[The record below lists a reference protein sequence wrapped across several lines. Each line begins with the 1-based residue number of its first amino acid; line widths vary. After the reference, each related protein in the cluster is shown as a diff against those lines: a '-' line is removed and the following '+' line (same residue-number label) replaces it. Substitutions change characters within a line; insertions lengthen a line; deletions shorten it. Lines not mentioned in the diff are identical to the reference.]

1 MIERFA
7 NGTSSDDFFD
17 SLNEIYRAADNDR
30 ELKDW
35 FRAVNAYVRR
45 ALREQGYILQDNSTD
60 DFNQLYDRG
69 QFLLRDKY
77 RGNTDRVLD
86 EIKFFGLQFDEDA
99 QNRKFGDAVT
109 KLFLDLGNNEDGKT
123 VFKTHL
129 LKDVTEVIL
138 PSVLETV
145 HYIPIPRLEY
155 SDPMVDLIV
164 ENLIVESDNLAPNVF
179 EFASDNHWKWGR
191 KAFNKSSNK
200 NKVMVAVSGIQ
211 MDLRDVSFYVNRKQ
225 GFPKI
230 KDQGLCDIYL
240 GGEGFSFKL
249 KMETADDSKTDP
261 THFFKISDV
270 KVEIKN
276 FNIKLKKSS
285 HKLLFAIGK
294 PILLKVLRPALQKA
308 LEAAIKQKAK
318 ELDGIAYDIHREA
331 TKAKRD
337 AKNNPDPENI
347 KNMYQHYW
355 SAANRKMTQA
365 KQKKEKAQEKME
377 DKKFNM
383 AMTKQDSIFPNI
395 DLPSGISTKATEY
408 KDLAAKGDRWES
420 PVFSIGSAKESSNIP
435 KAPAVTRKHH
445 SVASR
450 TVDPNTGAHI
460 GSGSGLGNTS
470 GVNSGYSSSGAGYD
484 GTNAGS
490 GHPPLGS
497 SNGLTTGSSLTG
509 NSGVAGYSSGG
520 YNTGVSG
527 QSNTAGYN
535 SGLSGNSNGA
545 VYNGGPISAPYTHST
560 QSNAPFDPSRA

>member
-1 MIERFA
+1 MQPA
-7 NGTSSDDFFD
+7 
-17 SLNEIYRAADNDR
+17 
-30 ELKDW
+30 
-35 FRAVNAYVRR
+35 
-45 ALREQGYILQDNSTD
+45 STD

-69 QFLLRDKY
+69 QYLLREKY
-77 RGNTDRVLD
+77 RGHTDRVLD

-99 QNRKFGDAVT
+99 QNKKFGDAVT

-123 VFKTHL
+123 AFKPHL

-155 SDPMVDLIV
+155 SDPQVDLII

-191 KAFNKSSNK
+191 KAGNQSTNK
-200 NKVMVAVSGIQ
+200 NKVMLAVAGIQ

-230 KDQGLCDIYL
+230 KDQGLCDIFL
-240 GGEGFSFKL
+240 GGEGFSFKI
-249 KMETADDSKTDP
+249 KMETADPGKTDP

-270 KVEIKN
+270 KVQIKN

-318 ELDGIAYDIHREA
+318 ELDGIAYEIYKEA
-331 TKAKRD
+331 QQAKRD

-347 KNMYQHYW
+347 QNMYQHYW
-355 SAANRKMTQA
+355 SAANRKITQA
-365 KQKKEKAQEKME
+365 KQKKEKAEEKLE

-408 KDLAAKGDRWES
+408 KELAAKGERWES
-420 PVFSIGSAKESSNIP
+420 PVFSIGSAKESTNIP
-435 KAPAVTRKHH
+435 TAPAVTRKNH
-445 SVASR
+445 SVTKPSTGLTGSAPTNGFTNGSSYQNGASNGASYP
-450 TVDPNTGAHI
+450 VGSSTGA
-460 GSGSGLGNTS
+460 SYP
-470 GVNSGYSSSGAGYD
+470 V
-484 GTNAGS
+484 
-490 GHPPLGS
+490 GS
-497 SNGLTTGSSLTG
+497 SNG
-509 NSGVAGYSSGG
+509 A
-520 YNTGVSG
+520 
-527 QSNTAGYN
+527 SNGL
-535 SGLSGNSNGA
+535 SGLSQGTNGA
-545 VYNGGPISAPYTHST
+545 TNGASYSGIPQAT
-560 QSNAPFDPSRA
+560 QPAAPFDPTRA